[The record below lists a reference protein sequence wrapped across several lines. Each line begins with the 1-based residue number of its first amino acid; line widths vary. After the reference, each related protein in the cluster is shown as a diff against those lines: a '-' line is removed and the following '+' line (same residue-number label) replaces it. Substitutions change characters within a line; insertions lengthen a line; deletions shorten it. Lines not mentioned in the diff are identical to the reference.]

1 LLTFLFFKEYI
12 NTVTRDHPHAGVILI
27 GDFNQLHDAALLAYP
42 LRKVAKSAT
51 RGSAV
56 LDKIYTSLKDWYGV
70 PSVMPNIGRSDH
82 NAVVMTP
89 KPRPTDRGE
98 DIMVTVCSQDSKGRA
113 LLGKAIIDTGYV
125 QRDDGVFLRDGHGT
139 DRLPFTADDC

>member
-1 LLTFLFFKEYI
+1 MQ
-12 NTVTRDHPHAGVILI
+12 TRDHPHAGVVLI
-27 GDFNQLHDAALLAYP
+27 ADFNQLHDVALLAYP
-42 LRKVAKSAT
+42 LRQVVKSAT

-82 NAVVMTP
+82 NAVVMTVMTP

-98 DIMVTVCSQDSKGRA
+98 DVMVTVRSQDSNGRA
-113 LLGKAIIDTGYV
+113 LLGKAIIDT
-125 QRDDGVFLRDGHGT
+125 DWTPL
-139 DRLPFTADDC
+139 

>member
-1 LLTFLFFKEYI
+1 MQ
-12 NTVTRDHPHAGVILI
+12 TRDHPHAGVVLI
-27 GDFNQLHDAALLAYP
+27 ADFNQLHDVALLAYP
-42 LRKVAKSAT
+42 LRQVVKSAT

-98 DIMVTVCSQDSKGRA
+98 DVMVTVHSQDSNGRA
-113 LLGKAIIDTGYV
+113 LLGKAVIDTDWTPLY
-125 QRDDGVFLRDGHGT
+125 RMDMCNEMT
-139 DRLPFTADDC
+139 ES